1 MKQVETTQKTFG
13 KITKKLILELVPT
26 AKHICFIGR
35 NVLIKNI
42 NGNTVCTWHKRFG
55 KNGLIVIV
63 D

>member
-26 AKHICFIGR
+26 AKHICFIGK

>member
-13 KITKKLILELVPT
+13 KQAKKLILDLVPT
-26 AKHICFIGR
+26 AKHFCFIGKD
-35 NVLIKNI
+35 VLIKNI
-42 NGNTVCTWHKRFG
+42 NGDTVCTWHKRFG

>member
-42 NGNTVCTWHKRFG
+42 NGDTVCTWHKRFG
-55 KNGLIVIV
+55 RNGLIVIV